1 MIQEVWDAT
10 IPNRFSEL
18 TEIADQIGGPID
30 FSGAMNPANV
40 YLFGEHGGFIFEWK
54 GPETYEVHTMIA
66 SEGRGKWGFQAARQA
81 MRMMAAHGATH
92 IWARIH
98 PDKREVAILAAMSGF
113 RETGTHTL
121 DGIVW
126 RIFNWRA

>member
-1 MIQEVWDAT
+1 MITEVWDAAV
-10 IPNRFSEL
+10 PNRFSSLPEVA
-18 TEIADQIGGPID
+18 ESIGGPID
-30 FSGAMNPANV
+30 FSEAMNPANV

-66 SEGRGKWGFQAARQA
+66 NAGRGKWGFQAARQA
-81 MRMMAAHGATH
+81 LETMARHGATH

-98 PDKREVAILAAMSGF
+98 PDKREVAVLAAMTGL

-121 DGIVW
+121 DGTVW